1 MTDQDEPPV
10 AENDPAPTPFAAPG
24 PGRVTAYRGVS
35 LIDGTGAPVR
45 HGMAVVTDG
54 PVIEAVVPDAD
65 LGPSGPPGAETVD
78 ARGTFLLPGLVDAHQ
93 HLSTPP
99 NRAQAEAMMR
109 RQVYGGVTA
118 IREMAG
124 DLRQMADLA
133 RAALVGEIP
142 GPDVR
147 CAALMAG
154 PGFFDDPRT
163 HQVTQG
169 AAPGAV
175 PWMRAVDEGT
185 DLRLAVAAARG
196 TGAVAI
202 KIYADLDASLVRRI
216 AAEAHHQGMLVWAHA
231 AVFPAM
237 PGEVVAAGV
246 DVVSHVHMLVHEL
259 SGDRPVSYRR
269 QREHLADAYRRFLDA
284 PEDALDPLFEDMR
297 RRGTVLDAT
306 ASLVARMPSGAPGA
320 AELAPRVLRRLIGR
334 ARRAGVTICA
344 GTDYET
350 SPRDRFPSLHDELRY
365 LVRSMEMAPHEAVR
379 AATTAG
385 AAAIGLQDT
394 VGTVEPG
401 KRADFVIVDADPYE
415 DIDHL
420 RRIVTTVKRGR
431 RHDRADYHRAE
442 YDRSDH
448 DAQAAGTGAGT
459 GKGAPDGR

>member
-1 MTDQDEPPV
+1 MTDEDAPPV
-10 AENDPAPTPFAAPG
+10 AENDPAPAPFAAPE

-35 LIDGTGAPVR
+35 LIDGTGGPVR

-54 PVIEAVVPDAD
+54 PVIKAVVPDAD

-78 ARGTFLLPGLVDAHQ
+78 VRGAFLLPGLIDAHQ

-133 RAALVGEIP
+133 RASLVGEIP
-142 GPDVR
+142 GPAVH

-169 AAPGAV
+169 AEPGAV
-175 PWMRAVDEGT
+175 PWMQAVGEDT
-185 DLRLAVAAARG
+185 DLPLAVAAARG

-202 KIYADLDASLVRRI
+202 KIYADLDAALVARI
-216 AAEAHHQGMLVWAHA
+216 TAEAHRQGMLVWAHA

-259 SGDRPVSYRR
+259 SGDRPPSYRR

-284 PEDALDPLFEDMR
+284 PADALDPLLDDMR
-297 RRGTVLDAT
+297 RRGTILDAT
-306 ASLVARMPSGAPGA
+306 TSLVARMPSSAPGA
-320 AELAPRVLRRLIGR
+320 AELAPRVLRRLIDR
-334 ARRAGVTICA
+334 ARHAGVTICA

-350 SPRDRFPSLHDELRY
+350 APGDAYPSLHDELRH
-365 LVRSMEMAPHEAVR
+365 LVRSMGMPPHEAIR
-379 AATTAG
+379 AATAAG
-385 AAAIGLQDT
+385 AAAVGLRDAA
-394 VGTVEPG
+394 GTVEPG
-401 KRADFVIVDADPYE
+401 GQADFVIVEADPYE

-420 RRIVTTVKRGR
+420 RRVVTTVKRGR
-431 RHDRADYHRAE
+431 RHDRADY
-442 YDRSDH
+442 DRP
-448 DAQAAGTGAGT
+448 AAGDR
-459 GKGAPDGR
+459 KGAPDGR